1 MPKRTPL
8 LIMMITAA
16 LTLTAC
22 ASGVPR
28 TTAPTLKP
36 PEADKAECPPLPQP
50 TSGRLAD
57 LLADHVT
64 VAKAYHQCRDRHK
77 ALTDWMETT
86 DAVLHR
92 AN

>member
-1 MPKRTPL
+1 MPKRIL
-8 LIMMITAA
+8 LLTMMVTAA
-16 LTLTAC
+16 LILTAC

-28 TTAPTLKP
+28 TTALTLKP

-50 TSGRLAD
+50 TSGSLAD
-57 LLADHVT
+57 LLANHVT

-77 ALTDWMETT
+77 ALTDWMEAT
-86 DAVLHR
+86 DAALHR